1 MPTLPSQR
9 EVSKGEKKMKR
20 FIQKIAKVTLPT
32 IAGLFL
38 FAGIA
43 SAHVTVKPNV
53 SAPGAWETY
62 TIKVPVE
69 KEIPTTKVT
78 LKIPKGVEFEQ
89 YQPVPDWKVTLK
101 KDGSGKVTMITWEA
115 TGNGIEPGQFQQ
127 FNFVAKNPDKEGSA
141 EWDAYQYYKDGSI
154 VEWTGD
160 EKSDAP
166 HSITSIT
173 TSQANVSES
182 SAHDHQAADTKTSE
196 DTTASVSKSSNTAPL
211 LLSIVALV
219 IAVLALV
226 AGLRKKK

>member
-1 MPTLPSQR
+1 M
-9 EVSKGEKKMKR
+9 KK
-20 FIQKIAKVTLPT
+20 FIKKLTKITLPT

-62 TIKVPVE
+62 TIKIPVE

-78 LKIPKGVEFEQ
+78 LKIPNGVEFQE
-89 YQPVPDWKVTLK
+89 YQPVPEWKVTTK
-101 KDGSGKVTMITWEA
+101 KDTSGKVTMVTWEA
-115 TGNGIEPGQFQQ
+115 TGDGIQPGQFQQ

-141 EWDAYQYYKDGSI
+141 AWDAYQYYKDGSI

-160 EKSDAP
+160 EKSDTP

-173 TSQANVSES
+173 TAQPNESAATANN
-182 SAHDHQAADTKTSE
+182 HHADNKVKE
-196 DTTASVSKSSNTAPL
+196 DTSKTESEESNSTPII
-211 LLSIVALV
+211 LSIVALV
-219 IAVLALV
+219 IAVVALI
-226 AGLRKKK
+226 ASLRKKK

>member
-1 MPTLPSQR
+1 M
-9 EVSKGEKKMKR
+9 KK
-20 FIQKIAKVTLPT
+20 FIKKLTKVTLPT

-62 TIKVPVE
+62 TIKIPVE

-78 LKIPKGVEFEQ
+78 LKIPNGVEFQE
-89 YQPVPDWKVTLK
+89 YQPVPEWKVTTK
-101 KDGSGKVTMITWEA
+101 KDTSGKVTMVTWEA
-115 TGNGIEPGQFQQ
+115 TGDGIQPGQFQQ

-141 EWDAYQYYKDGSI
+141 AWDAYQYYKDGSI

-160 EKSDAP
+160 EKSDTP

-173 TSQANVSES
+173 TAQPNVSG
-182 SAHDHQAADTKTSE
+182 ATANNYHADNKVKE
-196 DTTASVSKSSNTAPL
+196 DTSKTESEESNSTPII
-211 LLSIVALV
+211 LSIVALV
-219 IAVLALV
+219 IAVVALI
-226 AGLRKKK
+226 ASLRKKK